1 VTTPFIP
8 NSTRAQGKVRAARKW
23 EAGGIAGIAV
33 TEMRL
38 EAHMRKRILLCAP
51 AGEKPRIKALAAMPV
66 PDAAEAARLVA
77 EFLARKTAT
86 VCPTRAAVPVR
97 NGEGFGE

>member
-1 VTTPFIP
+1 
-8 NSTRAQGKVRAARKW
+8 
-23 EAGGIAGIAV
+23 
-33 TEMRL
+33 M
-38 EAHMRKRILLCAP
+38 P
-51 AGEKPRIKALAAMPV
+51 A

-97 NGEGFGE
+97 NGDGFGE